1 MAITVIAITI
11 SKIQTLI
18 FDYQLITCHQL
29 TTNQDKPSSLQ
40 ALTLGRP

>member
-18 FDYQLITCHQL
+18 FDYQFITYLQL
-29 TTNQDKPSSLQ
+29 TMSQD
-40 ALTLGRP
+40 